1 MKTEKMYYW
10 DVKQLILAILI
21 VIAAQPLQASVCSMD
36 MAMGDMNMGMDHA
49 MQHAPDAP
57 SPDADCCDHD
67 DTNTPHP
74 CDSAAQCG
82 AAPAGAAVLDAGF
95 DAGTVLI
102 AGRLPSFKNGPLTP
116 SFDSPPY
123 RPPIS

>member
-1 MKTEKMYYW
+1 MKH
-10 DVKQLILAILI
+10 VILALLILF
-21 VIAAQPLQASVCSMD
+21 AAQPVQASFCST
-36 MAMGDMNMGMDHA
+36 DMNMGDMDMSMDHI
-49 MQHAPDAP
+49 MQQATDAP
-57 SPDADCCDHD
+57 SPDSDCCDHD
-67 DTNTPHP
+67 DTDTSHS
-74 CDSAAQCG
+74 CDSPAHCG

-116 SFDSPPY
+116 SFNSPPY

>member
-1 MKTEKMYYW
+1 MKQ
-10 DVKQLILAILI
+10 VILAILI
-21 VIAAQPLQASVCSMD
+21 VIAAQPVQASLCSMD
-36 MAMGDMNMGMDHA
+36 MGMGDMNMGMNHV
-49 MQHAPDAP
+49 MPQAPDAP

-67 DTNTPHP
+67 GKDTSQS
-74 CDSAAQCG
+74 CDSPAHCG

-95 DAGTVLI
+95 DAGTVLP